1 MDDGAL
7 FDATPYEAPPQPD
20 PYEGMG
26 QDARRTARRRELLEQ
41 GIHPITKRPTRPDLG
56 TCGDC
61 ANLVVKDIGRKR
73 HWFKCDLA
81 LSGDVYPTGP
91 DVRKSYPACTGF
103 KAGADAPQKDAQ

>member
-1 MDDGAL
+1 MGDGAL
-7 FDATPYEAPPQPD
+7 FDATPYEVPAGPD

-41 GIHPITKRPTRPDLG
+41 GIHPITKQPTRPDLG

-61 ANLVVKDIGRKR
+61 ANLVVKDIGRAR
-73 HWFKCDLA
+73 HWFKCRLT
-81 LSGDVYPTGP
+81 LTVSHGSYPSGP

-103 KAGADAPQKDAQ
+103 KSKEASS